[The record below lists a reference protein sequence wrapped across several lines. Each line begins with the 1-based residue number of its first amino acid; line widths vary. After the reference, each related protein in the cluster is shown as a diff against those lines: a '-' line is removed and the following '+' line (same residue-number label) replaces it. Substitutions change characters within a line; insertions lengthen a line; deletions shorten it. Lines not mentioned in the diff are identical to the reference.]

1 MKIAIIGSHQ
11 VGKTSLAEE
20 LLVHLPDYSLEIEPY
35 YQLEAAGFEFSGTPN
50 AEDFVEQFNFSS
62 KLILQP
68 ADNVIFDRCALDIMA
83 YLNVLDPNG
92 DIQSYYKSA
101 QTIMSEIDLLVF
113 VPIEDPDRIAE
124 HLITFPKLR
133 RQVDD
138 LLLDWI
144 DYFGTEVIGVQ
155 GSLSERVDQLLS
167 RINP

>member
-20 LLVHLPDYSLEIEPY
+20 LLEHLPDYSLEIEPY

-68 ADNVIFDRCALDIMA
+68 ADNVIFDRCLLDIMA

-113 VPIEDPDRIAE
+113 VPIEDPDRIEE
-124 HLITFPKLR
+124 HQITFPKLR
-133 RQVDD
+133 RQVDEV
-138 LLLDWI
+138 LQDWI
-144 DYFGTEVIGVQ
+144 DDFGTEVIVVQ
-155 GSLSERVDQLLS
+155 GSLSERVDEVLR
-167 RINP
+167 RINT